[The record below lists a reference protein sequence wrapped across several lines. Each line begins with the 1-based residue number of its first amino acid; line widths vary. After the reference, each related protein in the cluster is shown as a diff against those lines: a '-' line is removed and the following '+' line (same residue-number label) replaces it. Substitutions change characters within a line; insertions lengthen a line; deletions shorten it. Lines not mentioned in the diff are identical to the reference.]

1 MLPTVVNGKIEKMEH
16 VKSITYFGNTTHR
29 FDRKSVDLFEN
40 STFSDLNR
48 HFNEKNL
55 ASLTYN
61 RYIILVQIRISDPG
75 SKKWLDSATLELTET

>member
-61 RYIILVQIRISDPG
+61 ISYLYKYRYEFRIPDPKNG
-75 SKKWLDSATLELTET
+75 STPQRWN

>member
-29 FDRKSVDLFEN
+29 FDRKSVDLLEN

-61 RYIILVQIRISDPG
+61 ISYLYKYRYEFRIPDPKNG
-75 SKKWLDSATLELTET
+75 STPQRWN